1 MIGFKTI
8 VSTEGA
14 GAAGSL
20 GRGVRGR
27 VRSLGVVTWRSIP
40 NWFDPYSHGGKVAI
54 KKGKVGSIILLQ
66 LVHVLC

>member
-8 VSTEGA
+8 VGTEGA

-40 NWFDPYSHGGKVAI
+40 NWFDPYIHGGKVAI
-54 KKGKVGSIILLQ
+54 EKGRVGSIILLQ
-66 LVHVLC
+66 LVHIPC

>member
-1 MIGFKTI
+1 MIGFKNI
-8 VSTEGA
+8 VGTEGA
-14 GAAGSL
+14 WVAGSL
-20 GRGVRGR
+20 GIGVRGR